1 VKGPKSPV
9 GVSLTEWY
17 SRIGIAGLML
27 RPVHSTNVLA
37 A

>member
-17 SRIGIAGLML
+17 SNIGIAGFM
-27 RPVHSTNVLA
+27 PSDA
-37 A
+37 ADDCAGG